1 MPESFDEAIETL
13 FYVVAF
19 AFMTTSN
26 KLKIECN
33 LMLYKKRKIKVGSV

>member
-33 LMLYKKRKIKVGSV
+33 LMLYKKKERLK